1 MLRYKTNKQAY
12 VIAALI
18 ILLCLVCLA
27 GATLALFTSNLKDG
41 TIGVI
46 TTAGTVKVDIVDAT
60 DKDAS
65 LVGKALEFLTPVDNE
80 DLLFEPGATFY
91 TQGFKIKNTGDIPI
105 NFHLAV
111 GKSTAEDMQDFDEAF
126 EVWIA
131 TEINNLATAEKLTDF
146 KGRLEA
152 GAISTPTY
160 YLYIKMK
167 ETAGNDFQGRSYT
180 GVGVTV
186 YAVQGNVTVEE
197 AESAERPE
205 TGVPEESNA
214 VETEE

>member
-27 GATLALFTSNLKDG
+27 GATFALFTSNKEDG
-41 TIGVI
+41 TIGII
-46 TTAGTVKVDIVDAT
+46 TTAGSVKVDIVDAT
-60 DKDAS
+60 DEKIS
-65 LVGKALEFLTPVDNE
+65 LVGKALEFLTPANNE

-105 NFHLAV
+105 NLHLSV
-111 GKSTAEDMQDFDEAF
+111 SKSEAKDMKDFDDAF
-126 EVWIA
+126 EVWVA

-152 GAISTPTY
+152 GELSAPTY

-180 GVGVTV
+180 GIGVTV

-197 AESAERPE
+197 AESAERPA
-205 TGVPEESNA
+205 TDTLEESD